1 MKPPVSGVGR
11 SRARIRVCR
20 NGMTKRRLER
30 IPLAVVFLSGCGNA
44 ARIDLPEPTGDRA
57 RDHAAVAEA
66 FERVQPGG
74 TIAFAAG
81 TYLIGSDGLFL
92 RTPGVT
98 LQGHRDGSTLV
109 GCTAEE
115 RADPDFGNP
124 REVCNGFVLAAEEQR
139 VRGLRFESFDVPLY
153 IGAEAAADGPVQP
166 PSFSGGHIIED
177 NTFQDVG
184 SAYVD
189 LDADSTVWI
198 RRNVFRNTGHA
209 VGIYGR
215 NISVIDN
222 VISAPEPERV
232 PGGFT
237 GVAIG
242 IRPDDNGTCSD
253 ILVEGNRI
261 EGHTDGVG
269 IAVLPQDPP
278 GAACS
283 DITVR
288 SNEIVMRPLLYPED
302 SDRRDRAGRL
312 AIAAAIRLMNA
323 QLAVSEGA
331 IDWPERWMPEGGWPA
346 RLAEGRVSN
355 VLVEGNRI
363 SGAVGVAIELIYASD
378 NHIVDNEIE
387 VRPAVTPEELDGLEL
402 GGNVGPGVWVEMGL
416 VGEVNGTPVWLSP
429 GSERNVVRHRQ

>member
-1 MKPPVSGVGR
+1 MRPPAPGVRR
-11 SRARIRVCR
+11 SRARIRAR
-20 NGMTKRRLER
+20 RSGRAWTRLER
-30 IPLAVVFLSGCGNA
+30 IPLVVAFLSGCGNA
-44 ARIDLPEPTGDRA
+44 ARIELPEPTGDRA

-124 REVCNGFVLAAEEQR
+124 SEVCNGFVLAAEAQR
-139 VRGLRFESFDVPLY
+139 VTSLRFESFNVPLHV
-153 IGAEAAADGPVQP
+153 GAEAADDGPDRP
-166 PSFSGGHIIED
+166 TSFTGGHVIED

-184 SAYVD
+184 SAYFD

-198 RRNVFRNTGHA
+198 RRNVFRNTWHA
-209 VGIYGR
+209 VGVGGR
-215 NISVIDN
+215 NIRVTDN
-222 VISAPEPERV
+222 LISTPEPQRV
-232 PGGFT
+232 PDGFT

-261 EGHTDGVG
+261 EGHTEGV
-269 IAVLPQDPP
+269 IISVLPQDPP

-288 SNEIVMRPLLYPED
+288 SNEIIMRPLLYPED

-312 AIAAAIRLMNA
+312 AIAPAVRLMNA
-323 QLAVSEGA
+323 QRAVSEGA
-331 IDWPERWMPEGGWPA
+331 IDWPERWMPEGGWPPE
-346 RLAEGRVSN
+346 LAEARVSN
-355 VLVEGNRI
+355 VLVERNRI
-363 SGAVGVAIELIYASD
+363 VGAVGVAIELLYASD
-378 NHIVDNEIE
+378 NQIVDNEIE

-402 GGNVGPGVWVEMGL
+402 GGNVGPGHWVELGL
-416 VGEVNGTPVWLSP
+416 VAEVNGTPVWLSP
-429 GSERNVVRHRQ
+429 GSERNVVRNRQ